1 MIPPPNSLKVPK
13 MIPPQSVFLFSLGVT
28 PLSPDQGCLCPNP
41 NWHDPLHWVRTKWM
55 KTFGSTWNQCEMCRC
70 VNMIEY
76 QCYIVLVMYIIFK
89 HYIYSVHIYIYIITI
104 YLAIHLWYTCGSDHP
119 RNMYPHSSI
128 LCFYN
133 MRQGLNSHY
142 FHIIGDG
149 HQPKSVGVQIPIIR
163 IPTKG
168 GMTIPNIAT
177 FDHGTHGFPN
187 RVSKKWRSKD
197 LGFQCAF
204 ARHQREG

>member
-1 MIPPPNSLKVPK
+1 
-13 MIPPQSVFLFSLGVT
+13 
-28 PLSPDQGCLCPNP
+28 
-41 NWHDPLHWVRTKWM
+41 
-55 KTFGSTWNQCEMCRC
+55 
-70 VNMIEY
+70 
-76 QCYIVLVMYIIFK
+76 
-89 HYIYSVHIYIYIITI
+89 
-104 YLAIHLWYTCGSDHP
+104 
-119 RNMYPHSSI
+119 MYPHSSI

-204 ARHQREG
+204 ARHQREGWHMIANNWPCVTSGQQRLLQTIKTRPCCWKFTRGSIDCCSVFLEGKSYFWRSPCIYTYSFSWLQVQEWRSSWIQSHLPNFRIIIPQMLHGTGIFTTPFPLEWIAIFHRNHVGK